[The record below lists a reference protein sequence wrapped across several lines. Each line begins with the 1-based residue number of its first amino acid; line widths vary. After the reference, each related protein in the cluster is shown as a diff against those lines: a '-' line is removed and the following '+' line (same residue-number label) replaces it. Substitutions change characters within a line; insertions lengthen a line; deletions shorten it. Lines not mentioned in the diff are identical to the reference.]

1 VRETLVPVAVAA
13 VLRVT
18 VVPET
23 AVTVV
28 PVAIPVPLTERPTT
42 IVPNNRLVVVTLLPA
57 VVLPVVTTLLPV
69 TVIPQLMHAG
79 VLTCK

>member
-1 VRETLVPVAVAA
+1 LNVSNTVPDTNAVLSIVTNTVPNVREMPLPAAVAA

-28 PVAIPVPLTERPTT
+28 LAAIPVP
-42 IVPNNRLVVVTLLPA
+42 VT
-57 VVLPVVTTLLPV
+57 
-69 TVIPQLMHAG
+69 
-79 VLTCK
+79 

>member
-1 VRETLVPVAVAA
+1 MRETLVPVAVAA

-28 PVAIPVPLTERPTT
+28 PVAIPVPSTKLPTT
-42 IVPNNRLVVVTLLPA
+42 IV
-57 VVLPVVTTLLPV
+57 
-69 TVIPQLMHAG
+69 
-79 VLTCK
+79 K